1 MSMQNLY
8 YKRTAAT
15 AKACFI
21 CYKPTTTVLATI
33 DTIDFLYTCPIHLTD
48 NGFAT
53 RVKDNEP
60 DQKNANVSAE
70 EIAKIRQEWEEK
82 QKKKKEKE
90 KEKNDKERGEGD
102 KEQGKKAAEETPETE
117 ATATAP
123 VQPTLSIATPKLTHE
138 RYVLHRDIFS
148 LRVADHR
155 RRRQT
160 AQAKTLAPRL
170 PGTPTNT
177 IR

>member
-8 YKRTAAT
+8 YKRVGALHTPDSIFLSNKARFRPQRQQKLASSAT
-15 AKACFI
+15 S
-21 CYKPTTTVLATI
+21 PRL
-33 DTIDFLYTCPIHLTD
+33 LY

-82 QKKKKEKE
+82 QKKKKE